1 MTQEKVDAYL
11 LANSK
16 YFPVESMMMVK
27 DKLLSIPEEKNIM
40 LQSLE
45 LKEPSTL
52 ILVSVLLG
60 AYGVD
65 RFMEGNV
72 GMGILKL
79 LTGGV
84 CGIMTIYDWC
94 TISKRTKRNNLNK
107 LMNLV

>member
-11 LANSK
+11 LANAK
-16 YFPVESMMMVK
+16 YFPVESIMVVR
-27 DKLLSIPEEKNIM
+27 DKLLSIPEEKMIN
-40 LQSLE
+40 LQSIE
-45 LKEPSTL
+45 FKDPNTL
-52 ILVSVLLG
+52 LLVSVLIG

-94 TISKRTKRNNLNK
+94 TIKKRTKKNNLNK
-107 LMNLV
+107 LLTLI